1 MQQKG
6 RDMLRMLL
14 LMVGWVCLSFA
25 RVHAADVITYPRPES
40 PADHRGE
47 YAVELLR
54 LALNDGG
61 PAVSLQPAAEVMNQ
75 ERALLALRSGQ
86 GLRVLWT
93 MTTVERE
100 ALALP
105 IRIPIYKGLIGWRLA
120 LVHAS
125 HSNLLASVKSAAQ
138 LAELTAG
145 QAAEWPDTDI
155 LRANGLK
162 VVTST
167 NYGSLFK
174 MLSRG
179 RFDYMPRSISEIWSE
194 ATWHRADGLMVDDSI
209 VLHYPAAVYFFV
221 AKSDPALAERI
232 RLGLERLVADGRF
245 DRLFYAYHAEQIER
259 ARLSQRWV
267 IELRNPLL
275 PPETPL
281 ARSELWL
288 RFPAK

>member
-1 MQQKG
+1 
-6 RDMLRMLL
+6 MLRKLL
-14 LMVGWVCLSFA
+14 LIGLLACMGGSVVL
-25 RVHAADVITYPRPES
+25 AAEVITYPRPES
-40 PADHRGE
+40 AGDHRGD

-54 LALNDGG
+54 LALSDGG
-61 PAVSLQPAAEVMNQ
+61 TPVELRPAAEVMNQ

-86 GLRVLWT
+86 GLRVTWS

-100 ALALP
+100 KMVLP

-120 LVHAS
+120 LIHAS
-125 HSNLLASVKSAAQ
+125 RSGMLARVSDAAQ
-138 LAELTAG
+138 LAPLTAG

-162 VVTST
+162 VMTST

-174 MLSRG
+174 MLGRG
-179 RFDYMPRSISEIWSE
+179 RFDYMPRSVGEIWTE
-194 ATWHRADGLMVDDSI
+194 ANWHRADGLMVDDSI

-221 AKSDPALAERI
+221 AKSDAALAERI
-232 RLGLERLVADGRF
+232 RLGLERLIADGRF
-245 DRLFYAYHAEQIER
+245 DRLFYSYHAEQIER
-259 ARLSQRWV
+259 ARLSRRRV

-281 ARSELWL
+281 SRPELWL
-288 RFPAK
+288 RFPQH

>member
-167 NYGSLFK
+167 HYGSLFK

-221 AKSDPALAERI
+221 AKSDAALAERI
-232 RLGLERLVADGRF
+232 RLGLERLIADGRF
-245 DRLFYAYHAEQIER
+245 DRLFYSYHAEQIER
-259 ARLSQRWV
+259 ARLSRRRV

-281 ARSELWL
+281 SRPELWL
-288 RFPAK
+288 RFPQH